1 MPESPLPA
9 RPDFDFF
16 AAPDVSTDR
25 DSGDELDLEYT
36 YPKQPETVTR
46 VTVDGYLPANDIRRA
61 FVMGAKWWE
70 YHSTGFTM
78 FGSDRNLAE
87 AEAEKRYPGGTSTD
101 ADELETVRRVTNLA
115 DQDFSDTSPE
125 YTRGY
130 YDGLAAPRPSEDTE
144 LETLRAQLTA
154 ARLAY
159 HAAYQSL
166 VTDNPWRVAAV
177 RDGLNAIGA
186 ALGVE

>member
-1 MPESPLPA
+1 MPDPLPQY
-9 RPDFDFF
+9 PNFDFF

-25 DSGDELDLEYT
+25 DSGNELDLEYT
-36 YPKQPETVTR
+36 YPKQPERLTR
-46 VTVDGYLPANDIRRA
+46 VTLDGYLPANDIRRA

-101 ADELETVRRVTNLA
+101 ADELETLRVQL
-115 DQDFSDTSPE
+115 DT
-125 YTRGY
+125 
-130 YDGLAAPRPSEDTE
+130 
-144 LETLRAQLTA
+144 

-159 HAAYQSL
+159 HAAYKTL
-166 VTDNPWRVAAV
+166 ITDNPWRVAAV
-177 RDGLNAIGA
+177 RDSLRAIGA